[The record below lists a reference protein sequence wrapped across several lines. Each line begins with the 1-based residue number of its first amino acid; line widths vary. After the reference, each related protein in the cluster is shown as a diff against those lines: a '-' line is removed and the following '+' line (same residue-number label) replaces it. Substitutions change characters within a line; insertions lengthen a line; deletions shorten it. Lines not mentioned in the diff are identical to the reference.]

1 MGGVCVCVCVCVYV
15 CACSV
20 VCDST
25 PEQWFMGVCVHA
37 HAQSSP
43 TLHWSSGIW
52 VCVRMCTHV
61 HAYSVMSNSLCQ
73 SRGVWLCVCV
83 CVCLCSFLSDSL
95 HQSSGV
101 CVRELSHVLLFV
113 PEQWHMGVHVCLCVS
128 SVVSDSMHLSS
139 GVGCVC
145 VCVCAQSCLTLGTG
159 AVVDGCVCVC
169 V

>member
-1 MGGVCVCVCVCVYV
+1 M
-15 CACSV
+15 
-20 VCDST
+20 
-25 PEQWFMGVCVHA
+25 
-37 HAQSSP
+37 
-43 TLHWSSGIW
+43 
-52 VCVRMCTHV
+52 
-61 HAYSVMSNSLCQ
+61 
-73 SRGVWLCVCV
+73 
-83 CVCLCSFLSDSL
+83 
-95 HQSSGV
+95 